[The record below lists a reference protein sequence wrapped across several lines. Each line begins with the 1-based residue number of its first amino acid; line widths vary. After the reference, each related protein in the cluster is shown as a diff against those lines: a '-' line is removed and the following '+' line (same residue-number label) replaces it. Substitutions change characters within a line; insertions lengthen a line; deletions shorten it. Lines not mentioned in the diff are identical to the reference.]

1 MKTYTT
7 LAALFFLVLTSC
19 MVDGDGPQ
27 GPRGPAGQD
36 GLDGEEAYVFEYENV
51 NFVAPDYNAFVEF
64 PSTFQML
71 NSDMVLVYFLWD
83 VTDAGDDVW
92 RIAPQLMVTDYGL
105 LQYNFDFTKFDVQL
119 FLDGDFNLDLLG
131 ASYTD
136 NWVVRVV
143 VVPGQ
148 FENRTNIDF
157 SDYNA
162 VKEAYGLKD
171 LPAPASAA
179 KRF

>member
-7 LAALFFLVLTSC
+7 LAALVLLSLTSC
-19 MVDGDGPQ
+19 IYDGDV
-27 GPRGPAGQD
+27 GPRGPEGPAGR
-36 GLDGEEAYVFEYENV
+36 DGEEAYVFEYENV
-51 NFVAPDYNAFVEF
+51 DFEAPAYDAFLEF
-64 PSTFQML
+64 PNTFQML

-83 VTDAGDDVW
+83 ITDDGTDVW
-92 RIAPQLMVTDYGL
+92 RQVPQMVVTDYGL
-105 LQYNFDFTKFDVQL
+105 MQYNFDFTQFDVSL
-119 FLDGDFNLDLLG
+119 FLDADFNLDLLG
-131 ASYTD
+131 STYTD
-136 NWVVRVV
+136 NWIVRVV

-148 FENRTNIDF
+148 FEGRTNIDH

-171 LPAPASAA
+171 LATPASAA